1 MKTIKY
7 ARGADASAERK
18 YERISTLEPDTD
30 NAGVGS
36 EPEDYEYLVHPI
48 RGALFFLKC
57 PLYKHQKPI
66 SGRLSPYHSQKGEF
80 HAVHN
85 TDGRCQKRNHHR

>member
-1 MKTIKY
+1 MIKKLNVDFSILPLYDYGRKYLKTIEY

-36 EPEDYEYLVHPI
+36 EPEVYTYLVHPI
-48 RGALFFLKC
+48 RGALFF
-57 PLYKHQKPI
+57 
-66 SGRLSPYHSQKGEF
+66 
-80 HAVHN
+80 
-85 TDGRCQKRNHHR
+85 